1 MSQIKEITPQQVE
14 EKINNNDDFT
24 IIDVREDEE
33 VSQGMVPNAKHIRL
47 GDIPEK
53 IESLPKD
60 QEYVMI
66 CRSGRRSMNAAEFMK
81 ERGFGNVQNME
92 GGMLKWQGELVF

>member
-14 EKINNNDDFT
+14 KKIKEDEDIT

-33 VSQGMVPNAKHIRL
+33 VVQGMVPNAKHIRL
-47 GDIPEK
+47 GDIPQKVE
-53 IESLPKD
+53 ELPKD

-66 CRSGRRSMNAAEFMK
+66 CRSGRRSMNAAEFMQEK
-81 ERGFGNVQNME
+81 GFTNVQNME
-92 GGMLKWQGELVF
+92 GGMLKWDGELVF

>member
-1 MSQIKEITPQQVE
+1 MSQIREITPKEVERRIQQ
-14 EKINNNDDFT
+14 DDNFT

-47 GDIPEK
+47 GDIPNSIDELSK
-53 IESLPKD
+53 E

-81 ERGFGNVQNME
+81 EKGFKNVQNME
-92 GGMLKWQGELVF
+92 GGMLDWDGELVY

>member
-14 EKINNNDDFT
+14 EKMNNNDDFT

-53 IESLPKD
+53 IEDLPKD